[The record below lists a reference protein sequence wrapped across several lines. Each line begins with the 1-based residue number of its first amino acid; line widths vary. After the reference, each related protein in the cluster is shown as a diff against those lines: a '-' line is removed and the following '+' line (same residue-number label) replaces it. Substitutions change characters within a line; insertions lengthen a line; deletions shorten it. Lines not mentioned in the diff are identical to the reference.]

1 MAKADKSVFARLP
14 RNFHKTFKPE
24 RQYVN
29 AMLRYAA
36 SGEKGDYQTIA
47 AATGIPTGTSSGKVP
62 AILDYCRGMGLIRLT
77 GSERSAIKKPDL
89 TPLGRIV
96 LLEDP
101 YLKTS
106 VSQWISHFNLCLPRT
121 GADVWYH
128 TFFAGTQALG
138 MNFSRAKLEGH
149 LNVVYGME
157 KSGLI
162 GPLVGTYEDEA
173 ALKICGA
180 LTETNNNIVRRP
192 APVEDEFG
200 FGYGAWMLQLMSDH
214 FPKRRQIPITDLDA
228 VAGWRTI
235 PGWDISGLQRVLEI
249 VERKGLIE
257 VDRHMDPWLLIAK
270 AEPEGAW
277 RRIYDDML

>member
-1 MAKADKSVFARLP
+1 MPDAVEHSRLP

-24 RQYVN
+24 RQYIN

-36 SGEKGDYQTIA
+36 SGEEGDYQTIA
-47 AATGIPTGTSSGKVP
+47 AATGIPTGASSGKVP
-62 AILDYCRGMGLIRLT
+62 AILDYCRGMCLLRLT
-77 GSERSAIKKPDL
+77 GPDRSSIKKPDL
-89 TPLGRIV
+89 TPFGRIV

-106 VSQWISHFNLCLPRT
+106 VSQWIAHFNLCSPFT

-138 MNFSRAKLEGH
+138 MNFSRAKLEAH
-149 LNVVYGME
+149 LSVIYGVE

-162 GPLVGTYEDEA
+162 GPLVGTYEDDA
-173 ALKICGA
+173 AFKMCGV
-180 LTETNNNIVRRP
+180 LSDTEGAIVRRA
-192 APVEDEFG
+192 APIADELG
-200 FGYGAWMLQLMSDH
+200 LGYGAWMLQLMGDH
-214 FPKRRQIPITDLDA
+214 FPKRRQISITDLDA
-228 VAGWRTI
+228 IAGWRTI
-235 PGWDISGLQRVLEI
+235 PGWDVSSLQRVLEL

-257 VDRHMDPWLLIAK
+257 VDRHMEPWLLIPK
-270 AEPEGAW
+270 AGPDEIW